1 MKDYLDDVK
10 NEVKRVDHLI
20 YVSLKYTR
28 TVDVLRNVTERII
41 NAFEIGIEG
50 LLKKVEKRRKN
61 FDIPDQPL
69 LRCTLIKKTF
79 SDDKRL
85 LKYVDFYLMLRRILK
100 SPHTKREEYRRHVTM
115 TSEISP
121 GNFTEINID
130 VLNDHYDKTKQWVEY
145 LEDKLK

>member
-50 LLKKVEKRRKN
+50 LLKKVEKRRKK
-61 FDIPDQPL
+61 FDIP
-69 LRCTLIKKTF
+69 
-79 SDDKRL
+79 
-85 LKYVDFYLMLRRILK
+85 Y
-100 SPHTKREEYRRHVTM
+100 
-115 TSEISP
+115 
-121 GNFTEINID
+121 
-130 VLNDHYDKTKQWVEY
+130 
-145 LEDKLK
+145 

>member
-28 TVDVLRNVTERII
+28 TVDVIRSVIERII
-41 NAFEIGIEG
+41 NSLEIGIEG
-50 LLKKVEKRRKN
+50 LLEKVKKRRQK

-69 LRCTLIKKTF
+69 LRCTLIKETF
-79 SDDKRL
+79 PDDKKL
-85 LKYVDFYLMLRRILK
+85 LKFVDFYLMLRRILK
-100 SPHTKREEYRRHVTM
+100 APHTNREEYRRHVTM
-115 TSEISP
+115 TSELSA
-121 GNFTEINID
+121 GNFVEVNID
-130 VLNDHYDKTKQWVEY
+130 ILHDYYDKTKKWVEY